1 MEKIRDVR
9 TVRSQYAAT
18 ACCVALTLV
27 LAALSGCGGGFF
39 TKPGTGTTPGGGGP
53 GTTPGSGASTN
64 DFIYIVNQG
73 SGTVAEFSIHQAT
86 LAAITGSPITL
97 PPALNAAAITVTRP
111 DTYVYVAGAGGIFC
125 YAIGSNGSLTQVT
138 TGGATASANF
148 VSLDTSPDGHWLLAL
163 DQLNNIVDV
172 YAINTSTG
180 ALTLNT
186 NLQYPA
192 PGTGALIPTALRLS
206 PNAGLLMVALGTG
219 GDAVFTF
226 NTATGVLT
234 SQPGLALTGYSDN
247 ALAFGP
253 NSAHVYI
260 ARSSLTGAASGV
272 ASYAIDA
279 SGRLTTV
286 QTLAAGGTAPSSVA
300 LDGTGAYVYAGNRA
314 VSSTTNLSTIS
325 GYSTTT
331 GTLTALA
338 DSPFPASAH
347 VTALS
352 LDQSGKFLIATA
364 SGGPA
369 DVTLYGEDAV
379 SLGKLDA
386 LSTIASG
393 TDPIAIAATH

>member
-1 MEKIRDVR
+1 MGTSSGADPERGGRWV
-9 TVRSQYAAT
+9 SA
-18 ACCVALTLV
+18 ACCAAITLV
-27 LAALSGCGGGFF
+27 LTLSGCGGGFF
-39 TKPGTGTTPGGGGP
+39 TKPGSGTAPGGGGTGTTPG
-53 GTTPGSGASTN
+53 SSTN
-64 DFIYIVNQG
+64 DFVYVVNQG
-73 SGTVAEFSIHQAT
+73 SGTLAEFSIKQAT
-86 LAAITGSPITL
+86 LTVITGSPITL
-97 PPALNAAAITVTRP
+97 PVALNATAIAVTRLN
-111 DTYVYVAGAGGIFC
+111 TYVYVAGAGGIFC
-125 YAIGSNGSLTQVT
+125 YGIGSDGSLTQVT

-148 VSLDTSPDGHWLLAL
+148 VSLDTSPDGQWLLAL

-172 YAINTSTG
+172 YAIDTPTG

-192 PGTGALIPTALRLS
+192 PGTGTLIPTALRLS

-226 NTATGVLT
+226 DTTTGVLT

-247 ALAFGP
+247 AVAFGP
-253 NSAHVYI
+253 NSGHVYI
-260 ARSSLTGAASGV
+260 ARSSLTSAPSGV

-286 QTLAAGGTAPSSVA
+286 QTLAPGGSAPSSIV

-325 GYSTTT
+325 GYSTSN

-338 DSPFPASAH
+338 DSPFAASAH

-352 LDQSGKFLIATA
+352 LDQSGKFLIAAA

-369 DVTLYGEDAV
+369 DVTLYGEDAI

-386 LSTIASG
+386 LSTSASGSTPVAIAS
-393 TDPIAIAATH
+393 TH